1 MQQELEGLEAAGR
14 GLEGQLD
21 GLWGSLRQMADH
33 PLNKQRLYVTDA
45 DVMALPPIR
54 PTDQVVAVLAPQGT
68 TLEVPEPD
76 QGAEQGARRYRCA
89 AALLESWLAAW
100 LAVGAAGLMTAHS
113 CCRDVWLPLARQLR
127 MWCHLCPSGQ

>member
-1 MQQELEGLEAAGR
+1 
-14 GLEGQLD
+14 
-21 GLWGSLRQMADH
+21 MADH

-76 QGAEQGARRYRCA
+76 QGLEQGARRYRCA
-89 AALLESWLAAW
+89 AALLESWLP
-100 LAVGAAGLMTAHS
+100 G
-113 CCRDVWLPLARQLR
+113 CRWGPHRTDWPLLGFRV
-127 MWCHLCPSGQ
+127 

>member
-1 MQQELEGLEAAGR
+1 
-14 GLEGQLD
+14 
-21 GLWGSLRQMADH
+21 MADH

-76 QGAEQGARRYRCA
+76 QGLEQGARRYRCA
-89 AALLESWLAAW
+89 AARCWRAGCLAA
-100 LAVGAAGLMTAHS
+100 GGGHTGLTGRL
-113 CCRDVWLPLARQLR
+113 CCCNVWLLLARHRRMCCCLYPSSQLR
-127 MWCHLCPSGQ
+127 QP